1 MYIMFY
7 KNPKLVKI
15 RADNLPKFGQVVDP
29 GADLLG
35 QTAVFK
41 TELPYLAEGGDD
53 QTELQ
58 LKGNAAAA
66 W

>member
-1 MYIMFY
+1 M
-7 KNPKLVKI
+7 
-15 RADNLPKFGQVVDP
+15 
-29 GADLLG
+29 
-35 QTAVFK
+35 AVFK
-41 TELPYLAEGGDD
+41 TELPHIAGGVAD